1 MRAPRTGGGRSGYVV
16 TRVPTGEAVSEKWSD
31 VRGTYAELLAEIGS
45 ATPELGMPTAR
56 EWCGGV
62 DFLDVV
68 DNELGAYLEADR
80 LPALRAVGEMLD
92 LGEVR
97 AAIVHGDFGPHN
109 IGWRDGVAVSV
120 FDWDH
125 SALDDPAIDIAP
137 LIGIYGAR
145 HVADIAPADLLQRA
159 MRHRATLPLQV
170 AAAAHRVGDA
180 ALRDHAVSNFR
191 SRLAAGTL
199 HDPAGS
205 RPLA

>member
-1 MRAPRTGGGRSGYVV
+1 MVRRARHL
-16 TRVPTGEAVSEKWSD
+16 
-31 VRGTYAELLAEIGS
+31 RGTSRRDRQCHAGTRLADSE
-45 ATPELGMPTAR
+45 
-56 EWCGGV
+56 GV
-62 DFLDVV
+62 VRRTRFS
-68 DNELGAYLEADR
+68 R
-80 LPALRAVGEMLD
+80 CRRQRTPAL
-92 LGEVR
+92 
-97 AAIVHGDFGPHN
+97 VHGDFGPHN

-180 ALRDHAVSNFR
+180 ALRGHAVGNFR